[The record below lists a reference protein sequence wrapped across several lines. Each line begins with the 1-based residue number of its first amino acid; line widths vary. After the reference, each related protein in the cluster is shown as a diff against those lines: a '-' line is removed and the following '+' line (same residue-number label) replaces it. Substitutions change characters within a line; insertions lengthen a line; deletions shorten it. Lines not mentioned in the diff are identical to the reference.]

1 MKKESVGLVETKYC
15 TFPDDLVLEGGSKL
29 KGATVAYE
37 TYGKLNK
44 EKSNAIL
51 ICHALSGD
59 AHVAGWHEGDK
70 KPGWW
75 DIIIGP
81 GKCLDTEKY
90 FIICSN
96 VIGGCKGSTGP
107 SSINSETGKPYGLE
121 FPIIT
126 ISDMVNAQKKLID
139 NLGIH
144 QLFAV
149 VGGSMGG
156 MQVLQWCISYPD
168 MVKLAIPIAT
178 AAISS
183 PQQIAF
189 NEVGR
194 QAIVSDPKWTN
205 GSYYSKEIPKEGL
218 SIARMIAHI
227 TYLSNESMY
236 EKFGRRLQDKEKYG
250 FDFSLDF
257 QVESYLHYQGESFV
271 KRFDA
276 NSYLYITKAID
287 YFDLTKD
294 GSLSEGFKNIKA
306 RFLVISVDSD
316 WLYTAD
322 QSKEIVMALTSNDID
337 VTYHEMKSP
346 YGHDAFLLEAGQL
359 NYVINGFLSDI
370 LVEDVMTPEVAK
382 IMENSSIDEAA
393 KLMIEEKVTHLPVVI
408 EDDKLIGIVTAWDI
422 SKAVAMKYTKLD
434 EIMTKDVIIVKPED
448 QIEMAAEKMRAN
460 NISSLPV
467 TDDDGKVIGI
477 ITTDHISTLIAQDP
491 FEKCFECKIEC
502 KNNKS
507 LY

>member
-1 MKKESVGLVETKYC
+1 MKKESVGLTKTHYY
-15 TFPDDLVLEGGSKL
+15 TFPDDLLLEGGGKL
-29 KGATVAYE
+29 KEVTVAYE

-59 AHVAGWHEGDK
+59 AHVAGWHEGDR

-81 GKCLDTEKY
+81 GKCLDTDKY

-107 SSINSETGKPYGLE
+107 SSINPETNKEYGLD

-126 ISDMVNAQKKLID
+126 ISDMVNAQKKLIEYLD
-139 NLGIH
+139 IK

-156 MQVLQWCISYPD
+156 MQVLQWCVSYPD

-178 AAISS
+178 AAHSA

-194 QAIVSDPKWTN
+194 QAIISDPKWN
-205 GSYYSKEIPKEGL
+205 GGSYYSQEVPKDGL
-218 SIARMIAHI
+218 SLARMIGHI
-227 TYLSNESMY
+227 TYLSYESMY
-236 EKFGRRLQDKEKYG
+236 QKFGRRLQDKEKYS

-271 KRFDA
+271 ERFDA
-276 NSYLYITKAID
+276 NSYLYITKAMD
-287 YFDLTKD
+287 YFDLTKNE
-294 GSLSEGFKNIKA
+294 SLAEGFENVKA
-306 RFLVISVDSD
+306 KFLVISVDSD
-316 WLYTAD
+316 WLYPPA
-322 QSKEIVMALTSNDID
+322 QSKEIVMALTSNNID
-337 VTYHEMKSP
+337 VSYHELKSP
-346 YGHDAFLLEAGQL
+346 YGHDAFLLEEGQL
-359 NYVINGFLSDI
+359 NYIINGFLSEI
-370 LVEDVMTPEVAK
+370 LVRDVMTPFVAR
-382 IMENSSIDEAA
+382 ISEESSIDEAA
-393 KLMIEEKVTHLPVVI
+393 KLMLEEKVTHLPVVN
-408 EDDKLIGIVTAWDI
+408 DSDRLIGIVTAWDI
-422 SKAVAMKYTKLD
+422 SKAVALKYSKLD
-434 EIMTKDVIIVKPED
+434 EIMTKDVIVTMPD
-448 QIEMAAEKMRAN
+448 SQIELAAEKMKKY

-467 TDDDGKVIGI
+467 VDDGGRVIGI
-477 ITTDHISTLIAQDP
+477 ITTDHISTLITRD
-491 FEKCFECKIEC
+491 
-502 KNNKS
+502 
-507 LY
+507 